1 MPRRK
6 LEEKFELFKIKNS
19 ETFSI
24 DEKETGIIYAKQSE
38 REPIQFSENS
48 ENYFAYNSLWIFSS
62 ENKFRI
68 LIQKIVSS
76 KPFIEIIN
84 TLIIIN
90 CIFLIFETIPSLAIT
105 SIYSEFIFTIIFIIE
120 FVLKVIAYGFILET
134 HSYLKDPWNWLDFIV
149 VISSIINLFPQVN
162 TKLFALRTIRLIRPL
177 KTMSLLPHMRTFI
190 LVLINSL
197 LDVGTVFILI
207 CFFVIIFAIFGL
219 SFWNEKFDYRCRTT
233 NYPIN
238 GILKIERT
246 NFYHLCGG
254 EVKCENCLSVK
265 RFYRENRYFLSE
277 IYNYKNQINFE
288 EFNYGLTT
296 FNNFGWSLLTVFQ
309 ILTGNGWNNIMFLLM
324 DGHNYYIS
332 LIYFVLCICVNY
344 YFTSNLTVAVLIYNF
359 RKARLNELT
368 LYYDEPNRI
377 GIKKIKKLSLMM
389 NINLDNYNE
398 KKVKQNYQL
407 KYSPIELTTNFVENF
422 HNLNEHEDDEHNDKK
437 KNIENFEIS
446 FWRKL
451 WRKIHCITKIKEH
464 KQYHKNH
471 KFAFYCYIIY
481 KQPIFQIFIFICI
494 IGNGIIIALDRVNIS
509 QKEKDI
515 NEILNMVLVCIFV
528 IEMFISIVGNG
539 REFFYDKINVFDAII
554 VLISLTEIILN
565 HRGILGD
572 YENNSTSIASTFQ
585 LLRIFRIFKLLR
597 SLESFQIIM
606 ESILETI
613 MRIIDFLILFV
624 IFIFMYTLLGFQFF
638 RESLRFQRR
647 NYNPKEESNFY
658 NFDNFPNSLICV
670 FMIIIGDH
678 WYDIFYD
685 CYRSKKNNRIVVI
698 VYFVTLTL
706 FGNITLLNVFL
717 AYLIDNFQ
725 SSLHHLQK
733 NRNVHLFI
741 LELIYKSSEI
751 SSSKIIN
758 YTEMINNK
766 KGQKY
771 FEKLV
776 KNTNTRNNSKK
787 GSVYNYFLMKLYSK
801 NLEFEGDIEIV
812 ARNKIDFIL
821 FKASPSEYFKKKQNE
836 PKVFLKDQTFVIKRT
851 FTLNKIIDND
861 PKKEERAR
869 NEAIKY
875 IDTIDSYY
883 SFELDYEM
891 QNDAKTNLKNERKYN
906 YEKYNKQDITNPQN
920 LILESHS
927 KNDDSES
934 QLIQNFTIKEYNDSE
949 IRSINNTENSK
960 NEINKNEK
968 KESFNFNKTNKNEV
982 SKKNNEM
989 NKSDNSFNKVNIQV
1003 SRTLKRP
1010 RVNYNEI
1017 NDNLDENNSIY
1028 IDRNYTNELPQA
1040 TNLISQRTKMLMET
1054 EILDTDTSNVSE
1066 EESIIMDYSLFLF
1079 SPDNKFR
1086 QLCYNIL
1093 DHWLFN
1099 YILVLLIIGNVI
1111 IISLD
1116 HPCINPSSKR
1126 KKVIDVLNYFFNII
1140 FIIEAIIKIVN
1151 QGLLLNKN
1159 AYLRSIINIIDFC
1172 CIIIGLIDMG
1182 LTDKNIRYIRSV
1194 RMIRIVKPIRIITNS
1209 ENLYLMSKTLVSSI
1223 YALSNLLIAC
1233 LIFMFILSMI
1243 GVSIFKDSLYYY
1255 CLENPKYN
1263 EEQCIKYNGKWIYN
1277 DNNFSNFFK
1286 SLKVMFELMVA
1297 EDWSNLM
1304 RLGSLTKSNKN
1315 YEFFFVIIILLL
1327 HMLFLNLII
1336 AIVIQNYDNIKQ
1348 QRNYIKELTEPE
1360 REWVHIQKI
1369 FMKYH
1374 PLPKIRIPKE
1384 KSFKRLLIIIVT
1396 SKSFEV
1402 IISILILLSC
1412 LTLLFQHNGSTET
1425 FDNTL
1430 TYINLGFTFLFTIEI
1445 IIKLIVYKKSFF
1457 LNNWNIFDFII
1468 ITSSIILAILNI
1480 LTLTDII
1487 NVKSLSSLPIILR
1500 LFRLFRILRIFNQF
1514 GKLKSLIDTL
1524 VYLIPS
1530 LSGIGL
1536 FIIILLTIYGNIG
1549 MHAFSK
1555 SPFRKYITKINNFRS
1570 FLSSISIL
1578 FQCITGE
1585 DWVNYMNELSF
1596 HDCRDPNSK
1605 KYQSDYFCFYFD
1617 IKCYDDKNVNYT
1629 SMMENN
1635 FFSCGNNFAYIY
1647 FISFMII
1654 GPIFIMNLCVVMVI
1668 EGFTESIYEN
1678 EGYLPR
1684 DLMDK
1689 FINLWINYDPLCTK
1703 IIKPYEF
1710 ILMMKELPP
1719 PIGLNYDRHLI
1730 QGINDDIKESKRER
1744 DYKQFLQCRELIRKN
1759 KDKLFLDK
1767 PNFCLPQIYICN
1779 NFYLSKDGNF
1789 FTNDIE
1795 VMKLISKFQIIS
1807 SDEKLKHYLNN
1818 DSEKLNEE
1826 IKRNSYIFSSE
1837 KLNDKSITNVNNEKE
1852 KYLVIHFIDACMT
1865 ITQFAISK
1873 SMNVHFDVLRRN
1885 VVSSYTKKLWKTEY
1899 KNEDIEPFFVK
1910 NKSSNIEEN
1919 SNFLSMLLACQ
1930 VLLKFKKKIKERIR
1944 RAREKIKL
1952 KKNPKNIF
1960 GKFSEMR
1967 QFKNENMKIKRVNS
1981 DLNDKN
1987 TKIDFINNM
1996 SKIYMSITQSNRENG
2011 IYDTN
2016 IYATGIKK
2024 KLISETDFSGI
2035 FYNNNELNDIINSK
2049 RNNSFSHSCI

>member
-1 MPRRK
+1 MSRRK
-6 LEEKFELFKIKNS
+6 LEEKLELFKIKNS

-38 REPIQFSENS
+38 REPIQFSEYS
-48 ENYFAYNSLWIFSS
+48 ENFFASHSLWIFSS

-90 CIFLIFETIPSLAIT
+90 CIFLIFETIPSLEIT
-105 SIYSEFIFTIIFIIE
+105 STYSEFIFTIIFIIE
-120 FVLKVIAYGFILET
+120 FILKVIAYGFILES
-134 HSYLKDPWNWLDFIV
+134 HSYLRDPWNWIDFIV

-162 TKLFALRTIRLIRPL
+162 TKLFALITIRLLRPL

-190 LVLINSL
+190 LVLFNSL

-207 CFFVIIFAIFGL
+207 FFFVIIFAIFGL

-254 EVKCENCLSVK
+254 EIKCENCLSVK

-309 ILTGNGWNNIMFLLM
+309 ILTGNGWNNVMFLLM

-344 YFTSNLTVAVLIYNF
+344 YFTINLTVAVLIYNF

-368 LYYDEPNRI
+368 LYYDEPNRF
-377 GIKKIKKLSLMM
+377 GNKKVKKLSLMM

-398 KKVKQNYQL
+398 KKIKQNYQL
-407 KYSPIELTTNFVENF
+407 KYNPIELTTNFVEKF
-422 HNLNEHEDDEHNDKK
+422 QHESDEHNDKK
-437 KNIENFEIS
+437 KNIENYEIS

-451 WRKIHCITKIKEH
+451 WRKIHCISKIKKH
-464 KQYHKNH
+464 KQYHKKH
-471 KFAFYCYIIY
+471 KFAFYCYILY

-494 IGNGIIIALDRVNIS
+494 IGNGVIIALDRVNIS

-515 NEILNMVLVCIFV
+515 NEILNFVLVCIFI
-528 IEMFISIVGNG
+528 IEMFISIIGNG
-539 REFFYDKINVFDAII
+539 KEFFYDKMNIFDLII
-554 VLISLTEIILN
+554 VLISLIEVIINSNEIF
-565 HRGILGD
+565 GD
-572 YENNSTSIASTFQ
+572 YDNNSTSIASTFQ
-585 LLRIFRIFKLLR
+585 LLRIFRIFRIFKLLR
-597 SLESFQIIM
+597 SVESFQIIM
-606 ESILETI
+606 KSIIETVI
-613 MRIIDFLILFV
+613 RIFDFLILFI

-647 NYNPKEESNFY
+647 SYNPKEESNFY

-678 WYDIFYD
+678 WYEIFYD
-685 CYRSKKNNRIVVI
+685 CYRSKKNNPVVVI

-776 KNTNTRNNSKK
+776 KNTGTQNTNKK

-812 ARNKIDFIL
+812 AKNKIDFIL

-836 PKVFLKDQTFVIKRT
+836 PKVFVKDQTFVIKRT

-875 IDTIDSYY
+875 IDTVDSYY
-883 SFELDYEM
+883 SFGIDYEM
-891 QNDAKTNLKNERKYN
+891 ENDARTNLKNDRKYN
-906 YEKYNKQDITNPQN
+906 YEKYNKQDIKNTQN
-920 LILESHS
+920 LILETHS
-927 KNDDSES
+927 KKDESYDS
-934 QLIQNFTIKEYNDSE
+934 QLIQNFTITEYNDSE

-960 NEINKNEK
+960 NELKSNVNKESFIVNKNKNE
-968 KESFNFNKTNKNEV
+968 E
-982 SKKNNEM
+982 SKKNETQ
-989 NKSDNSFNKVNIQV
+989 NSFNKINIQP
-1003 SRTLKRP
+1003 SRTFKRP
-1010 RVNYNEI
+1010 RLNYDEI
-1017 NDNLDENNSIY
+1017 NDNLDENNSLF
-1028 IDRNYTNELPQA
+1028 IDRNFTNELPQA

-1054 EILDTDTSNVSE
+1054 DALNTDSSIVTE
-1066 EESIIMDYSLFLF
+1066 KETIIMDYSLFLF

-1086 QLCYNIL
+1086 QICDNIL
-1093 DHWLFN
+1093 NHWLFN
-1099 YILVLLIIGNVI
+1099 YILVLLIIGNII

-1116 HPCINPSSKR
+1116 HPLLNPSSKR
-1126 KKVIDVLNYFFNII
+1126 KKIIDVFNYFFNII
-1140 FIIEAIIKIVN
+1140 FIIEAFIKIVN
-1151 QGLLLNKN
+1151 KGLLLNKK

-1172 CIIIGLIDMG
+1172 CIIIGIIDMV
-1182 LTDKNIRYIRSV
+1182 LTDKNIRYIRSL
-1194 RMIRIVKPIRIITNS
+1194 RMIRTIKPIRIITNS
-1209 ENLYLMSKTLVSSI
+1209 ENLYLMSKTLMSSI
-1223 YALSNLLIAC
+1223 YALSNLLISC
-1233 LIFMFILSMI
+1233 FIFMIILSMI
-1243 GVSIFKDSLYYY
+1243 GVSIFKNDLYYY
-1255 CLENPKYN
+1255 CLDNPKYN
-1263 EEQCIKYNGKWIYN
+1263 EEQCFKYNGQWIYN
-1277 DNNFSNFFK
+1277 ESNFSNFFQA
-1286 SLKVMFELMVA
+1286 LKVIFELMVA

-1304 RLGSLTKSNKN
+1304 RLASLTKRSKN
-1315 YEFFFVIIILLL
+1315 YEFFFVVIILFL

-1336 AIVIQNYDNIKQ
+1336 AILIQNYDNMKQ

-1374 PLPKIRIPKE
+1374 PFPKINIPNE
-1384 KSFKRLLIIIVT
+1384 KSFKRTLIIIVT
-1396 SKSFEV
+1396 SKAFEI

-1412 LTLLFQHNGSTET
+1412 FTLLFQHNGSTET

-1430 TYINLGFTFLFTIEI
+1430 TYINLGFTFLFTIELI
-1445 IIKLIVYKKSFF
+1445 MKLIVYKKSFF

-1468 ITSSIILAILNI
+1468 ITSSVILALLNI

-1500 LFRLFRILRIFNQF
+1500 LFRIFRILRIFNRF

-1536 FIIILLTIYGNIG
+1536 FIIILLIIYGNIG

-1555 SPFRKYITKINNFRS
+1555 SPYRKYITKINNFRS
-1570 FLSSISIL
+1570 FISSISIL

-1585 DWVNYMNELSF
+1585 DWVYYMNELSF
-1596 HDCRDPNSK
+1596 HDCRNKTST
-1605 KYQSDYFCFYFD
+1605 KYQSDYFCFHFD
-1617 IKCYDDKNVNYT
+1617 IQCYDEKYVNYKT
-1629 SMMENN
+1629 MTENN
-1635 FFSCGNNFAYIY
+1635 FFSCGNNFSYFY

-1668 EGFTESIYEN
+1668 QGFTESIYEN

-1689 FINLWINYDPLCTK
+1689 FINLWIDYDPLCTK

-1730 QGINDDIKESKRER
+1730 QGISDDIKESKRER

-1767 PNFCLPQIYICN
+1767 PNFYLPKTYICN

-1818 DSEKLNEE
+1818 DIEKLNEE

-1837 KLNDKSITNVNNEKE
+1837 KLNDKSITNVYNEKE

-1865 ITQFAISK
+1865 ISQFAISK

-1885 VVSSYTKKLWKTEY
+1885 VVSSYTKRLWKAEY
-1899 KNEDIEPFFVK
+1899 KNEDIEPFFIK
-1910 NKSSNIEEN
+1910 KSSNIEEN
-1919 SNFLSMLLACQ
+1919 NNFLSMLLACQ
-1930 VLLKFKKKIKERIR
+1930 VLLKFKKKIKERII
-1944 RAREKIKL
+1944 RAREKVKL
-1952 KKNPKNIF
+1952 KKNPNYIF

-1967 QFKNENMKIKRVNS
+1967 QFKNENSKIKRVNS
-1981 DLNDKN
+1981 DLNNKN
-1987 TKIDFINNM
+1987 KKIDFINNM
-1996 SKIYMSITQSNRENG
+1996 SKIYVNITQSNRENG

-2016 IYATGIKK
+2016 IYGTGIKK
-2024 KLISETDFSGI
+2024 KLINETDFSGV